1 MQVRSKEVIKILWDR
16 NKNLNGK
23 EKMISYL
30 VCHEAVE
37 CEGALTVD
45 SVLAYHIPPRPCR
58 LVLRLEPK

>member
-1 MQVRSKEVIKILWDR
+1 MERK
-16 NKNLNGK
+16 
-23 EKMISYL
+23 KMISYL

-45 SVLAYHIPPRPCR
+45 SVLAYHIPPLPCL